1 VNITGTHALA
11 APRERVFA
19 AIRDPR
25 VLLAVIPGAQDVRQ
39 TGPDT
44 YEGRIALRL
53 PGAVGVYRTH
63 VRLLEVVEPER
74 ATLDGRIE
82 GSMGTITGHAAFTLA
97 DAPGGGTTLTYTGS
111 GRIDGPLARL
121 DGSIAERLA
130 TSLIDQGLRAL
141 DARLAPDARLEPD
154 EPRTTEVPE

>member
-1 VNITGTHALA
+1 MNIAGTHAFT

-53 PGAVGVYRTH
+53 PGAVGVYRTR
-63 VRLLEVVEPER
+63 VRLVDVTDPEHAGLEGRVEG
-74 ATLDGRIE
+74 A
-82 GSMGTITGHAAFTLA
+82 MGTITGRADFTLA
-97 DAPGGGTTLTYTGS
+97 DAPAGGTAMTYTGR
-111 GRIDGPLARL
+111 GRIDGPLARI

-141 DARLAPDARLEPD
+141 DARC
-154 EPRTTEVPE
+154 TTEDAE